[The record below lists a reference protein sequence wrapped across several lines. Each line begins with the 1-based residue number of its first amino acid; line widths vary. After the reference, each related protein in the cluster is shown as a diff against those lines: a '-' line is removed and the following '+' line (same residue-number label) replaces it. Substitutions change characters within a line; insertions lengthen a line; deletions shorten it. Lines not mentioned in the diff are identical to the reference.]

1 MKICTNIIPNNSGV
15 VLLHGINGKEYTF
28 AQDAELNA
36 LVCDIDDE
44 SVCDHVLSLGDSFFP
59 ADELGVTPVGTS
71 AKSSDEEVSLGG
83 DGKLIEDGVFS
94 KPAATAAKAAKP
106 K

>member
-59 ADELGVTPVGTS
+59 ADEAGFNAALKVS
-71 AKSSDEEVSLGG
+71 EAEADEGLTLGG
-83 DGKLIEDGVFS
+83 EGKLIEDGVFS
-94 KPAATAAKAAKP
+94 KPAAKAAKP